1 MSRSRGCLL
10 IEAQPNEWWCAVAI
24 DEYDYEF
31 RDGEKFG
38 PAKTEAAAHDFLNN
52 VSNPGSYSVVRFAEV
67 TDYHRKLLARLR
79 HIYLGNRRWIR

>member
-38 PAKTEAAAHDFLNN
+38 PAKTEKEAHDFLNN
-52 VSNPGSYSVVRFAEV
+52 VSNPGSYSVVPFAQV
-67 TDYHRKLLARLR
+67 TERERKLLDRLHHTQLR
-79 HIYLGNRRWIR
+79 RRWGH